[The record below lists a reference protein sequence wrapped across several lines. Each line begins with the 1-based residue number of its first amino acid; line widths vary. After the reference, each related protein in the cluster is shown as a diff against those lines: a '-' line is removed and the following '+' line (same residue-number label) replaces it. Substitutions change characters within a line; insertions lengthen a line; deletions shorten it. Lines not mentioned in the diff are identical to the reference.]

1 MQHPA
6 INNTGEENGGPI
18 PGWAAP
24 LLVQTHRQTAA
35 ARFDIPCHNVHC
47 MMGGNPPK
55 EAFGDG
61 RRRMRCPTGQGTDD
75 EWAVPVPPQR
85 YGNHPPLLAR
95 SGCKG
100 HKNKCSERAS
110 QFADCTDGN
119 KSANKPPLNRD
130 PASQRETG
138 STGVGGIEDCDA
150 AAGLARVR
158 VGFDAML
165 PSHSFGASWLVGGA
179 GYRPAGASTFSRR
192 ARGVVCAVGWLSSA
206 GRSRIRLQTCSGAE

>member
-1 MQHPA
+1 M
-6 INNTGEENGGPI
+6 
-18 PGWAAP
+18 
-24 LLVQTHRQTAA
+24 
-35 ARFDIPCHNVHC
+35 
-47 MMGGNPPK
+47 
-55 EAFGDG
+55 DG
-61 RRRMRCPTGQGTDD
+61 LFPSHHSGT
-75 EWAVPVPPQR
+75 VII
-85 YGNHPPLLAR
+85 PPLLAR

-100 HKNKCSERAS
+100 HKNKCSERAA

-192 ARGVVCAVGWLSSA
+192 ARGVVCGCWLALFGWPIPDPTTDMLGGGVKTGFGYGGIGKRRRLAVSTAADAEQVRHLSDLTA
-206 GRSRIRLQTCSGAE
+206 TTRLECLVS